1 MEESISLKELFLT
14 LKKRMWLIASITIV
28 AVLITGLV
36 SYFVLT
42 PIYSAST
49 QILVNQ
55 SKSEESLYQNYEVQ
69 TSLQLINTY
78 SVILKSPRI
87 LNEVIGEL
95 NLSMS
100 ADELNEEI
108 TVESE
113 SDSQV
118 VNITVEDKSPTMAA
132 NIANT
137 TAKVFQK
144 NIANIMNVDNVAILA
159 EATISDNPTPIKPQ
173 PILNMLIGLVV
184 GLMVGVGLA
193 FLLEYMDNTIKTEQ
207 DIENLFNVPVL
218 GVIPI
223 VSNKTGKQRGSE
235 NNVGEKSII

>member
-28 AVLITGLV
+28 AVLITGFV

>member
-14 LKKRMWLIASITIV
+14 FKKRMWLIASITIV

>member
-14 LKKRMWLIASITIV
+14 FKKRMWLIASITIV

-193 FLLEYMDNTIKTEQ
+193 FLLEYMDNTIKTGTLKTFSMY
-207 DIENLFNVPVL
+207 LF
-218 GVIPI
+218 
-223 VSNKTGKQRGSE
+223 
-235 NNVGEKSII
+235 

>member
-1 MEESISLKELFLT
+1 M
-14 LKKRMWLIASITIV
+14 
-28 AVLITGLV
+28 
-36 SYFVLT
+36 
-42 PIYSAST
+42 
-49 QILVNQ
+49 
-55 SKSEESLYQNYEVQ
+55 
-69 TSLQLINTY
+69 
-78 SVILKSPRI
+78 KSPRI

>member
-1 MEESISLKELFLT
+1 
-14 LKKRMWLIASITIV
+14 MWLIASITIV
-28 AVLITGLV
+28 AVLLSGVL

-144 NIANIMNVDNVAILA
+144 ILR
-159 EATISDNPTPIKPQ
+159 T
-173 PILNMLIGLVV
+173 L
-184 GLMVGVGLA
+184 
-193 FLLEYMDNTIKTEQ
+193 
-207 DIENLFNVPVL
+207 
-218 GVIPI
+218 
-223 VSNKTGKQRGSE
+223 
-235 NNVGEKSII
+235 